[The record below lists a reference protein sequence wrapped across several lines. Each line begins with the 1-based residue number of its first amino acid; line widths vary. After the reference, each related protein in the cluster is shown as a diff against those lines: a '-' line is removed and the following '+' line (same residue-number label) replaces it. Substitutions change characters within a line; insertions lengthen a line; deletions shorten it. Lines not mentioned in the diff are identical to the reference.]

1 MILILSE
8 ERPARISPIMITF
21 GCFSDPITDGYFM
34 GNNNQ
39 ERNKSDISE
48 VFHLYD
54 IIRFCIHISGS
65 ASELATPNSIAP

>member
-39 ERNKSDISE
+39 ERNKSDIFQ
-48 VFHLYD
+48 VFEMDD
-54 IIRFCIHISGS
+54 IF
-65 ASELATPNSIAP
+65 T